1 MVGKG
6 RQQRNQS
13 HSVSR
18 KDTERAGVRA
28 GFMVS
33 INDTSSE
40 ALPPEQ
46 HYQIEIKCPTHE
58 SMRGLYTF
66 YHSRYIK

>member
-46 HYQIEIKCPTHE
+46 HYQIEIKCPTYE
-58 SMRGLYTF
+58 SMRDLTRFTTVG
-66 YHSRYIK
+66 I